1 MNIYITDC
9 DHENLKQEES
19 VFAAAGMHAVL
30 LQCKTEDELIGQ
42 CAQADILLNQ
52 YAPITRRVMENLP
65 RLKYVVRYGVG
76 TDNIDV
82 AAAEELGIR
91 SAMCRITA

>member
-52 YAPITRRVMENLP
+52 YA
-65 RLKYVVRYGVG
+65 
-76 TDNIDV
+76 
-82 AAAEELGIR
+82 
-91 SAMCRITA
+91 

>member
-30 LQCKTEDELIGQ
+30 L
-42 CAQADILLNQ
+42 
-52 YAPITRRVMENLP
+52 
-65 RLKYVVRYGVG
+65 
-76 TDNIDV
+76 
-82 AAAEELGIR
+82 
-91 SAMCRITA
+91 SAKPKMS

>member
-42 CAQADILLNQ
+42 CAQADILLNP
-52 YAPITRRVMENLP
+52 YYKARDGES
-65 RLKYVVRYGVG
+65 
-76 TDNIDV
+76 
-82 AAAEELGIR
+82 AAAEVCCALR
-91 SAMCRITA
+91 CRHGQY